1 MDQGAKSS
9 WPKIAMYLLIL
20 ASLVLIGL
28 IGYITTFQSVSNFAI
43 STITSILITVT
54 GILLGLSGLIP
65 ATRSLERVKLQ
76 VTFTIFTILWLAL
89 VIVIAQTG
97 FSPFAFGA
105 ASDPLRYSFLA
116 GIGLFTIL
124 VVIYSTATIEA
135 TRQRLVTEQA
145 ARESAKGKTS

>member
-1 MDQGAKSS
+1 
-9 WPKIAMYLLIL
+9 MYLLIL
-20 ASLVLIGL
+20 VSLVVIGI
-28 IGYITTFQSVSNFAI
+28 IGYITTFQEVTNFAI

-89 VIVIAQTG
+89 VIVIAQTM
-97 FSPFAFGA
+97 FNPFAFGTA
-105 ASDPLRYSFLA
+105 TDTLRYSFLT
-116 GIGLFTIL
+116 GIGLFTVL

-135 TRQRLVTEQA
+135 SRQRLVAEQA
-145 ARESAKGKTS
+145 ARESAKGKIS

>member
-54 GILLGLSGLIP
+54 GILLGLSGSVP
-65 ATRSLERVKLQ
+65 GTRSLEKVKLQ
-76 VTFTIFTILWLAL
+76 ATFTIFTILWLAL

-97 FSPFAFGA
+97 FSPFTFGTA
-105 ASDPLRYSFLA
+105 TDILRYPFVV
-116 GIGLFTIL
+116 GVGLFTIL

-135 TRQRLVTEQA
+135 TRQRLMAEQV